1 MRPGTPG
8 FSGERLREARE
19 ARGLSVVSLAEL
31 SGVSAQ
37 SIYGYEGNK
46 KTPGPTVLAEIAA
59 ATRLPQTFFLRP
71 ARPDRQDTAFYRS
84 MASATKSARRRADNR
99 LAWVQDIVSY
109 VEQYV
114 DLPAVNLP
122 TFDLPADPLLIAD
135 EEVDAVAD
143 ELRRH
148 WRLGEAPIA
157 NMVLLLENQGFVV
170 ARGSLG
176 ADTLD
181 GLSVHDGRRPFV
193 FIGTDKGSAVRWR
206 FDAAHELG
214 HIALHS
220 HVSQELFQTTAMNQQ
235 IEKQAHRFA
244 AAFLLPL
251 APFGDDLFGV
261 NLDVLR
267 SLKPRW
273 KTSIAMMIVRAKQ
286 GGFITDDAER
296 SLWIAM
302 SRRKW
307 RKSEPLD
314 DILEPEEPRLLRR
327 SIEMILDAGDQTP
340 ADICDYLALT
350 PSDIEDLTG
359 LRSGYLS
366 SHSRVELSN
375 TSNVISLFGSS
386 GETLGLFDE

>member
-31 SGVSAQ
+31 SGVTAQ
-37 SIYGYEGNK
+37 SIYGYEANR
-46 KTPGPTVLAEIAA
+46 KTPGPTVLAEIAT
-59 ATRLPQTFFLRP
+59 ATRLPQSFFLRP
-71 ARPDRQDTAFYRS
+71 ARSERTDTTFYRS
-84 MASATKSARRRADNR
+84 MASATKTARRRADNR
-99 LAWVQDIVSY
+99 LAWVQDVVTYI
-109 VEQYV
+109 EQYI
-114 DLPAVNLP
+114 DLPAPNLP
-122 TFDLPADPLLIAD
+122 AFDLPDDPLLIAD
-135 EEVDAVAD
+135 EEIDAVAD

-170 ARGSLG
+170 ARGRLG

-181 GLSVHDGRRPFV
+181 GLSVHDGQRPYV

-214 HIALHS
+214 HIVLHS
-220 HVSQELFQTTAMNQQ
+220 HVSQELFQTSAMHQQ

-273 KTSIAMMIVRAKQ
+273 KTSIAMMIIRAKQ

-314 DILEPEEPRLLRR
+314 DVLEPEEPRLLRR
-327 SIEMILDAGDQTP
+327 SIEMILDAGEQTA
-340 ADICDYLALT
+340 ADVCEQVSLT
-350 PSDIEDLTG
+350 PTDIEDLTG
-359 LRSGYLS
+359 LQPGYLL
-366 SHSRVELSN
+366 SHSRVGLAEN
-375 TSNVISLFGSS
+375 SNVINLFGAQ
-386 GETLGLFDE
+386 GEPPNRSEE